1 MTQDGLTHAH
11 LPLAALALAAGTL
24 TLAGCEVAPK
34 VSQQNGYR
42 GTGMDQIYVEASEI
56 REEVPAPPY
65 ELPPPSGQTA
75 GEFYENVQVL
85 SDVSVDEFNY
95 LMAALTEWI
104 APEEGCNY
112 CHNPANMASDEVYTK
127 TVARSMI
134 QMTQNVNANWF
145 DHVGE
150 TGVTCWTCHRGNN
163 IPQAVWTMPG
173 EPQRGIVGNR
183 NGQNEPTSNTAWS
196 SLPQGAVAR
205 YLLGEVEP
213 EDIRVVSTTMHPTP
227 ANTRTTMGTEPT
239 YALMMHMSDS
249 LGVNCT
255 YCHNSQSFAAWNI
268 STPPRATAWHG
279 IRMVRNINGGYI
291 TPLQDIFPANRVG
304 PMGDPYKVN
313 CTTCHQGQNKPLGG
327 VAMVADYPALRSAP
341 QAAALAE
348 AGAVEPEADDTAD
361 GVESTE

>member
-1 MTQDGLTHAH
+1 MTLSR
-11 LPLAALALAAGTL
+11 LPLAATALLAGSL
-24 TLAGCEVAPK
+24 TLAGCELAPK

-42 GTGMDQIYVEASEI
+42 GTGMDQIRIAESEI
-56 REEVPAPPY
+56 RDDVPPPPY
-65 ELPPPSGQTA
+65 ELPPPGGQTA

-85 SDVSVDEFNY
+85 GNVSVDEFNY
-95 LMAALTEWI
+95 LMAALTEWV

-134 QMTQNVNANWF
+134 QMTQAANANWT
-145 DHVGE
+145 DHVGN

-163 IPQAVWTMPG
+163 IPEAHWSLPADVAS
-173 EPQRGIVGNR
+173 RSIIGNR
-183 NGQNEPTSNTAWS
+183 SGQNEPTSNTAWS

-213 EDIRVVSTTMHPTP
+213 EDIRVASRTMHPTP

-255 YCHNSQSFAAWNI
+255 YCHNSQSFSDWNI
-268 STPPRATAWHG
+268 STPPRQTAWHG
-279 IRMVRNINGGYI
+279 IRMVRNLNGGYI
-291 TPLQDIFPANRVG
+291 TPLQPIFPENRLG
-304 PMGDPYKVN
+304 PAGDPFKVN
-313 CTTCHQGQNKPLGG
+313 CTTCHQGQNLPLGG
-327 VAMVADYPALRSAP
+327 VPMVQDYPSLQMAP
-341 QAAALAE
+341 LAWDPAAAVQGDTGMA
-348 AGAVEPEADDTAD
+348 ADDED
-361 GVESTE
+361 GLVESTQ